1 MVLSYRKE
9 DYSIPFTSECIIQ
22 SSKEVNDGDMIT
34 IIASLFSSVDF
45 SSGAVKTSETL
56 EVPIRIC
63 DGKPKRV
70 SIGQSATLNCSDDDI
85 ANMYVTL

>member
-9 DYSIPFTSECIIQ
+9 DYSIPFTSDCVIQ

-45 SSGAVKTSETL
+45 KSGAVKTSETL

>member
-9 DYSIPFTSECIIQ
+9 DYSIPLTSECIIQ
-22 SSKEVNDGDMIT
+22 SSKEVNDGDIIT
-34 IIASLFSSVDF
+34 IIASVFASIDF
-45 SSGAVKTSETL
+45 KSGAVKTSETL
-56 EVPIRIC
+56 DVPVKVY

-70 SIGQSATLNCSDDDI
+70 SKGQSATLNCLDNDI